1 MAEQTKEAFVKPEI
15 SEADIERQRRQ
26 QEKEYLGPREM
37 AAYIISGIGDKNWET
52 FNGNNEFFYTTT
64 FQHVSPITLSVA
76 QSVCSILDT
85 FDNAISG
92 PILDRTRTR
101 WGRVKPYLILTLPF
115 WLFSAIMPYV
125 LPDGLSQATL
135 LMFFLIIRYVGSI
148 SNSFY
153 TPAYQAVLYN
163 LTPNVAERNKLIAA
177 DTYVDLLG
185 VWLPSLFPFFVDY
198 LPRTIPTQNIYLGGA
213 LIFMALVVI
222 FRIYGFFSLRERV
235 PLASREEMKSTSV
248 FKSVKQVASC
258 KPMWVLMIKGFF
270 GMGKGTGQSVANYF
284 WLNCTGKLSNAA
296 IAGIFTGLPSYF
308 VLPFANKWAKKI
320 GVKKLSVLAY
330 GYCGIVYL
338 IMFFVGYKPTDNNL
352 INVIIIVIF
361 LTLAG
366 AMNSVQR
373 FCGTALQGDLY
384 DYVEWQT
391 GIRNEGMMSA
401 AMGYITL
408 ITNNI
413 STILSG
419 IIIAAIK
426 YEPLLNS
433 HGVVIPQ
440 TDPKMLQAIWTVFT
454 LAPAIGRIGKAIT
467 LSFFN
472 VDGKVREQMMS
483 DLAISRAAML
493 KTRTGSAEAT
503 EEN

>member
-1 MAEQTKEAFVKPEI
+1 MAEKVITGVELSQEE
-15 SEADIERQRRQ
+15 IERQKLQ

-37 AAYIISGIGDKNWET
+37 AAYIISGVGDKNWET

-76 QSVCSILDT
+76 QSFCSILDT

-101 WGRVKPYLILTLPF
+101 WGRVRPYLVLTLPF
-115 WLFSAIMPYV
+115 WLFSAAMPYL

-135 LMFFLIIRYVGSI
+135 LVWFLVIRYIGSI
-148 SNSFY
+148 ANSFY

-163 LTPNVAERNKLIAA
+163 LTPNPNERNKLIAA
-177 DTYVDLLG
+177 DTYVDLFG

-198 LPRTIPTQNIYLGGA
+198 LPRTIPTRNIYLGGA
-213 LIFMALVVI
+213 IIFMALVVI

-248 FKSVKQVASC
+248 WQSVKQVASC
-258 KPMWVLMIKGFF
+258 RPMWVLMIKGFF

-296 IAGIFTGLPSYF
+296 ISGIFTGLPSYF
-308 VLPFANKWAKKI
+308 VLPFATKLTKKI
-320 GVKKLSVLAY
+320 GLKNLSVLAY
-330 GYCGIVYL
+330 GYCGVVYL
-338 IMFFVGYKPTDNNL
+338 IMYFVGYQPTDNNI
-352 INVIIIVIF
+352 INIAIIVFF

-373 FCGTALQGDLY
+373 YCGTALQGDMY
-384 DYVEWQT
+384 DYVEWKT

-419 IIIAAIK
+419 VIIAAIK

-440 TDPKMLQAIWTVFT
+440 TDPNMLQAIWTVFT
-454 LAPAIGRIGKAIT
+454 LAPAIGRICKAIT

-472 VDGKVREQMMS
+472 VNGSVKEEMMA
-483 DLAISRAAML
+483 DLAVSRAA
-493 KTRTGSAEAT
+493 KVKSRTDSDNT
-503 EEN
+503 SK

>member
-1 MAEQTKEAFVKPEI
+1 MAEKVITGVELSQEE
-15 SEADIERQRRQ
+15 IERQKLQ

-37 AAYIISGIGDKNWET
+37 AAYIISGVGDKNWET

-76 QSVCSILDT
+76 QSFCSILDT

-101 WGRVKPYLILTLPF
+101 WGRVRPYLVLTLPF
-115 WLFSAIMPYV
+115 WLFSAAMPYL

-135 LMFFLIIRYVGSI
+135 LVWFLVIRYIGSI
-148 SNSFY
+148 ANSFY

-163 LTPNVAERNKLIAA
+163 LTPNPNERNKLIAA
-177 DTYVDLLG
+177 DTYVDLFG

-198 LPRTIPTQNIYLGGA
+198 LPRTIPTRSIYLGGA
-213 LIFMALVVI
+213 IIFMALVVI

-248 FKSVKQVASC
+248 WQSVKQVASC
-258 KPMWVLMIKGFF
+258 RPMWVLMIKGFF

-296 IAGIFTGLPSYF
+296 ISGIFTGLPSYF
-308 VLPFANKWAKKI
+308 VLPFATKLTKKI
-320 GVKKLSVLAY
+320 GLKNLSVLAY
-330 GYCGIVYL
+330 GYCGVVYL
-338 IMFFVGYKPTDNNL
+338 IMYFVGYQPTDNNI
-352 INVIIIVIF
+352 INIAIIVFF

-373 FCGTALQGDLY
+373 YCGTALQGDMY
-384 DYVEWQT
+384 DYVEWKT

-419 IIIAAIK
+419 VIIAAIK

-440 TDPKMLQAIWTVFT
+440 TDPNMLQAIWTVFT
-454 LAPAIGRIGKAIT
+454 LAPAIGRICKAIT

-472 VDGKVREQMMS
+472 VNGRVKEEMMA
-483 DLAISRAAML
+483 DLAVSRAA
-493 KTRTGSAEAT
+493 KVKSRTDSDNT
-503 EEN
+503 SK

>member
-1 MAEQTKEAFVKPEI
+1 MAEKVITGVELSQEE
-15 SEADIERQRRQ
+15 IERQKLQ

-37 AAYIISGIGDKNWET
+37 AAYIISGVGDKNWET

-76 QSVCSILDT
+76 QSFCSILDT

-101 WGRVKPYLILTLPF
+101 WGRVRPYLVLTLPF
-115 WLFSAIMPYV
+115 WLFSAAMPYL

-135 LMFFLIIRYVGSI
+135 LVWFLVIRYIGSI
-148 SNSFY
+148 ANSFY

-163 LTPNVAERNKLIAA
+163 LTPNPNERNKLIAA
-177 DTYVDLLG
+177 DTYVDLFG

-198 LPRTIPTQNIYLGGA
+198 LPRTIPTRNIYLGGA
-213 LIFMALVVI
+213 IIFMALVVI

-235 PLASREEMKSTSV
+235 PLASREEMKSTSIWQ
-248 FKSVKQVASC
+248 SVKQVASC
-258 KPMWVLMIKGFF
+258 RPMWVLMIKGFF

-296 IAGIFTGLPSYF
+296 ISGIFTGLPSYF
-308 VLPFANKWAKKI
+308 VLPFATKLTKKI
-320 GVKKLSVLAY
+320 GLKNLSVLAY
-330 GYCGIVYL
+330 GYCGVVYL
-338 IMFFVGYKPTDNNL
+338 IMYFVGYQPTDNNI
-352 INVIIIVIF
+352 INIAIIVFF

-373 FCGTALQGDLY
+373 YCGTALQGDMY
-384 DYVEWQT
+384 DYVEWKT

-419 IIIAAIK
+419 VIIAAIK

-440 TDPKMLQAIWTVFT
+440 TDPNMLQAIWTVFT
-454 LAPAIGRIGKAIT
+454 LAPAIGRICKAIT

-472 VDGKVREQMMS
+472 VNGRVKEEMMA
-483 DLAISRAAML
+483 DLAVSRAA
-493 KTRTGSAEAT
+493 KVKSRTDSDNT
-503 EEN
+503 SK

>member
-1 MAEQTKEAFVKPEI
+1 MAEKVITGVELSQEE
-15 SEADIERQRRQ
+15 IERQKLQ

-37 AAYIISGIGDKNWET
+37 AAYIISGVGDKNWET

-76 QSVCSILDT
+76 QSFCSILDT

-101 WGRVKPYLILTLPF
+101 WGRVRPYLVLTLPL
-115 WLFSAIMPYV
+115 WLFSAAMPYL

-135 LMFFLIIRYVGSI
+135 LVWFLVIRYIGSI

-163 LTPNVAERNKLIAA
+163 LTPNPNERNKLIAA
-177 DTYVDLLG
+177 DTYVDLFG

-198 LPRTIPTQNIYLGGA
+198 LPRTIPTRNIYLGGA
-213 LIFMALVVI
+213 IIFMALVVI

-248 FKSVKQVASC
+248 WQSVKQVASC
-258 KPMWVLMIKGFF
+258 RPMWVLMIKGFF

-296 IAGIFTGLPSYF
+296 ISGIFTGLPSYF
-308 VLPFANKWAKKI
+308 VLPFATKLTKKI
-320 GVKKLSVLAY
+320 GLKNLSVLAY
-330 GYCGIVYL
+330 GYCGVVYL
-338 IMFFVGYKPTDNNL
+338 IMYFVGYQPTDNNI
-352 INVIIIVIF
+352 INIAIIVFF

-373 FCGTALQGDLY
+373 YCGTALQGDMY
-384 DYVEWQT
+384 DYVEWKT

-419 IIIAAIK
+419 VIIAAIK

-440 TDPKMLQAIWTVFT
+440 TDPNMLQAIWTVFT
-454 LAPAIGRIGKAIT
+454 LAPAIGRICKAIT

-472 VDGKVREQMMS
+472 VNGRVKEEMMA
-483 DLAISRAAML
+483 DLAVSRAA
-493 KTRTGSAEAT
+493 KVKSRTDSDNT
-503 EEN
+503 SK

>member
-1 MAEQTKEAFVKPEI
+1 MAEKTKEVYVEPEVT
-15 SEADIERQRRQ
+15 EEDIARQRQ
-26 QEKEYLGPREM
+26 QQDKEYLGPREM

-76 QSVCSILDT
+76 QSFCSIIDT

-101 WGRVKPYLILTLPF
+101 WGRVRPYLVLTLPF
-115 WLFSAIMPYV
+115 WIFSAAGPYL

-135 LMFFLIIRYVGSI
+135 LIWFLVIRYIGSI
-148 SNSFY
+148 ANSFY

-163 LTPNVAERNKLIAA
+163 LTPNVNERNKLIAA
-177 DTYVDLLG
+177 DTYVDLFG

-213 LIFMALVVI
+213 IVFILLVIV
-222 FRIYGFFSLRERV
+222 FRVFGFFSLRERV

-248 FKSVKQVASC
+248 WKSVKQVASC
-258 KPMWVLMIKGFF
+258 RPMWVLMIKGFF

-296 IAGIFTGLPSYF
+296 ISGIFTGLPSYF
-308 VLPFANKWAKKI
+308 VLPFATKMTKKI
-320 GVKKLSVLAY
+320 GLKNLSVLSYA
-330 GYCGIVYL
+330 YCGIVYL
-338 IMFFVGYKPTDNNL
+338 IMFFVGYKPTDNHIINL
-352 INVIIIVIF
+352 IIIVFF

-373 FCGTALQGDLY
+373 YCGTALQGDMY
-384 DYVEWQT
+384 DYVEWKT

-419 IIIAAIK
+419 VIIAAIK
-426 YEPLLNS
+426 YEPLINS
-433 HGVVIPQ
+433 YGVVIPQ
-440 TDPKMLQAIWTVFT
+440 TDPSMLQAIWTVFT
-454 LAPAIGRIGKAIT
+454 LAPAIGRICKAIT

-472 VDGKVREQMMS
+472 VDGKTREVMME
-483 DLAISRAAML
+483 DLAVSRAAKL
-493 KTRTGSAEAT
+493 KSRTDDTPET
-503 EEN
+503 EG

>member
-1 MAEQTKEAFVKPEI
+1 MAEKKNTTYVQPEVTQ
-15 SEADIERQRRQ
+15 EEIERERRH

-76 QSVCSILDT
+76 QSFCSIIDT

-101 WGRVKPYLILTLPF
+101 WGRVRPYLVLTLPF
-115 WLFSAIMPYV
+115 FVFSAAMPYI

-135 LMFFLIIRYVGSI
+135 LLLFLIIRYVGSI
-148 SNSFY
+148 ANSFY
-153 TPAYQAVLYN
+153 TPAYQATLYN
-163 LTPNVAERNKLIAA
+163 LTPNTNERNKLIAA
-177 DTYVDLLG
+177 DTYVDLFG

-198 LPRTIPTQNIYLGGA
+198 LPRTIPTKNIYLGGA
-213 LIFMALVVI
+213 IIFIALVIV
-222 FRIYGFFSLRERV
+222 FRVFGFFSLRERV
-235 PLASREEMKSTSV
+235 PLASREEMNSTSV
-248 FKSVKQVASC
+248 WKSVKQVAAC
-258 KPMWVLMIKGFF
+258 RPMWALMAKNFF

-296 IAGIFTGLPSYF
+296 IAGLFTGLPSYF
-308 VLPFANKWAKKI
+308 VLPFATKMT
-320 GVKKLSVLAY
+320 KKLGLRRLSVFAY

-338 IMFFVGYKPTDNNL
+338 IMYFVGYKPTDNNL
-352 INVIIIVIF
+352 INIIIIVIF

-373 FCGTALQGDLY
+373 YCGTALQGDLY
-384 DYVEWQT
+384 DYVEWKT

-419 IIIAAIK
+419 LIIAAIH
-426 YEPLLNS
+426 YEPLINS
-433 HGVVIPQ
+433 YGVVVPQ
-440 TDPKMLQAIWTVFT
+440 TDPGMLQSIWTVFT
-454 LAPAIGRIGKAIT
+454 LAPAIGRIGKAIS

-472 VDGKVREQMMS
+472 VDGKVKEQMME
-483 DLAISRAAML
+483 DLAVTRAAKL
-493 KTRTGSAEAT
+493 KGRTDN
-503 EEN
+503 EE

>member
-1 MAEQTKEAFVKPEI
+1 MAKKTTTTYVEPEVTQ
-15 SEADIERQRRQ
+15 ADIDRQKKQ

-76 QSVCSILDT
+76 QSFCSIIDT

-92 PILDRTRTR
+92 SILDRTRTR
-101 WGRVKPYLILTLPF
+101 WGRVRPYLVLTLPLF
-115 WLFSAIMPYV
+115 LFSAVMPYM

-135 LMFFLIIRYVGSI
+135 LLLFLVIRYIGSI
-148 SNSFY
+148 ANSFY

-163 LTPNVAERNKLIAA
+163 LTPNINERNKLIAA
-177 DTYVDLLG
+177 DTYVDLFG

-198 LPRTIPTQNIYLGGA
+198 LPRTIPTRSIYLGGA
-213 LIFMALVVI
+213 LIFIALVVV
-222 FRIYGFFSLRERV
+222 FRVFGFFSLRERV
-235 PLASREEMKSTSV
+235 PLASRDEMNSTSV
-248 FKSVKQVASC
+248 WKSVKQVASC
-258 KPMWVLMIKGFF
+258 RPMWALLAKGFC

-296 IAGIFTGLPSYF
+296 IAGLFTGLPSYF
-308 VLPFANKWAKKI
+308 VLPFATKMTKKI
-320 GVKKLSVLAY
+320 GLRNLSVLAY

-338 IMFFVGYKPTDNNL
+338 IMYFVGYKPTDNNI
-352 INVIIIVIF
+352 INIIIIVIF

-373 FCGTALQGDLY
+373 YCGTALQGDLY
-384 DYVEWQT
+384 DYVEWKT

-426 YEPLLNS
+426 YEPLINS
-433 HGVVIPQ
+433 YGVVVPQ

-454 LAPAIGRIGKAIT
+454 LAPAIGRIGKAIS

-472 VDGKVREQMMS
+472 VDGKVKEEMMN
-483 DLAISRAAML
+483 DLAVSRAAKL
-493 KTRTGSAEAT
+493 KSRTGDDNTQA
-503 EEN
+503 

>member
-1 MAEQTKEAFVKPEI
+1 MAKKTTTTYVEPEVTQ
-15 SEADIERQRRQ
+15 ADIDRQKKQ

-76 QSVCSILDT
+76 QSFCSIIDT

-92 PILDRTRTR
+92 SILDRTRTR
-101 WGRVKPYLILTLPF
+101 WGRVRPYLVLTLPLF
-115 WLFSAIMPYV
+115 LFSAVMPYM

-135 LMFFLIIRYVGSI
+135 LLLFLVIRYIGSI
-148 SNSFY
+148 ANSFY

-163 LTPNVAERNKLIAA
+163 LTPNINERNKLIAA
-177 DTYVDLLG
+177 DTYVDLFG

-198 LPRTIPTQNIYLGGA
+198 LPRTIPTRSIYLGGA
-213 LIFMALVVI
+213 LIFIALVVV
-222 FRIYGFFSLRERV
+222 FRVFGFFSLRERV
-235 PLASREEMKSTSV
+235 PLASRDEMNSTSV
-248 FKSVKQVASC
+248 WKSVKQVASC
-258 KPMWVLMIKGFF
+258 RPMWALLAKGFC

-296 IAGIFTGLPSYF
+296 IAGLFTGLPSYF
-308 VLPFANKWAKKI
+308 VLPFATKMTKKI
-320 GVKKLSVLAY
+320 GLRNLSVLAY

-338 IMFFVGYKPTDNNL
+338 IMYFVGYKPTDNNI
-352 INVIIIVIF
+352 INIIIIVIF

-373 FCGTALQGDLY
+373 YCGTALQGDLY
-384 DYVEWQT
+384 DYVEWKT
-391 GIRNEGMMSA
+391 GIRNEGMISA

-419 IIIAAIK
+419 INVAAIK
-426 YEPLLNS
+426 YEQLINS
-433 HGVVIPQ
+433 YGVVVPQ

-454 LAPAIGRIGKAIT
+454 LAPAIGRIGKAIS

-472 VDGKVREQMMS
+472 VDGKVKEEMMN
-483 DLAISRAAML
+483 DLAVSRAAKL
-493 KTRTGSAEAT
+493 KSRTGDDNTQA
-503 EEN
+503 

>member
-1 MAEQTKEAFVKPEI
+1 MAKKTTTTYVEPEVTQ
-15 SEADIERQRRQ
+15 ADIDRQKKQ

-76 QSVCSILDT
+76 QSFCSIIDT

-92 PILDRTRTR
+92 SILDRTRTR
-101 WGRVKPYLILTLPF
+101 WGRVRPFLVLTLPLF
-115 WLFSAIMPYV
+115 LFSAVMPYM

-135 LMFFLIIRYVGSI
+135 LLLFLVIRYIGSI
-148 SNSFY
+148 ANSFY

-163 LTPNVAERNKLIAA
+163 LTPNINERNKLIAA
-177 DTYVDLLG
+177 DTYVDLFG

-198 LPRTIPTQNIYLGGA
+198 LPRTIPTRSIYLGGA
-213 LIFMALVVI
+213 LIFIALVVV
-222 FRIYGFFSLRERV
+222 FRVFGFFSLRERV
-235 PLASREEMKSTSV
+235 PLASRDEMNSTSV
-248 FKSVKQVASC
+248 WKSVKQVASC
-258 KPMWVLMIKGFF
+258 RPMWALLAKGFC

-296 IAGIFTGLPSYF
+296 IAGLFTGLPSYF
-308 VLPFANKWAKKI
+308 VLPFATKMTKKI
-320 GVKKLSVLAY
+320 GLRNLSVLAY

-338 IMFFVGYKPTDNNL
+338 IMYFVGYKPTDNNI
-352 INVIIIVIF
+352 INIIIIVIF

-373 FCGTALQGDLY
+373 YCGTALQGDLY
-384 DYVEWQT
+384 DYVEWKT

-426 YEPLLNS
+426 YEPLINS
-433 HGVVIPQ
+433 YGVVVPQ

-454 LAPAIGRIGKAIT
+454 LAPAIGRIGKAIS

-472 VDGKVREQMMS
+472 VDGKVKEEMMN
-483 DLAISRAAML
+483 DLAVSRAAKL
-493 KTRTGSAEAT
+493 KSRTGDDNTQA
-503 EEN
+503 